1 MATYR
6 CKSMRKLCILDA
18 FQIHLQNKCLAVY
31 GKAVNGGW
39 ATEPLCDSPQKQEK
53 VKRTAHVSFMHIAIY
68 HFNQSSTKDTRS
80 SLQSPLL
87 KNKPNCVASHRF
99 STMFSC

>member
-1 MATYR
+1 MATSH

-18 FQIHLQNKCLAVY
+18 FQIHLQLSAVY

-53 VKRTAHVSFMHIAIY
+53 VKRTAHA
-68 HFNQSSTKDTRS
+68 
-80 SLQSPLL
+80 
-87 KNKPNCVASHRF
+87 
-99 STMFSC
+99 